1 MIDGST
7 QPSPAGGQPGLR
19 APTRRDALAAAA
31 PPGAWAFPGILSA
44 GRVSGL
50 QTLLEKGRFLLL
62 APWPFLCPKLR
73 VYFYSLNEEE
83 KEPCALSCPAPLPHW
98 RPQSRENAVRRN
110 VFIEGADF
118 IPQRAVLSDFKH
130 GIKLACGESAKK
142 KNIIPLHTHEG
153 LIGPSVVAVRGTRS
167 APASEV
173 WPPWLPGRP
182 VGSPWVCPACWSL
195 PRACPCLTLPGAC
208 SPCLQ

>member
-142 KNIIPLHTHEG
+142 KISFPCTHTR
-153 LIGPSVVAVRGTRS
+153 V
-167 APASEV
+167 
-173 WPPWLPGRP
+173 
-182 VGSPWVCPACWSL
+182 
-195 PRACPCLTLPGAC
+195 
-208 SPCLQ
+208 